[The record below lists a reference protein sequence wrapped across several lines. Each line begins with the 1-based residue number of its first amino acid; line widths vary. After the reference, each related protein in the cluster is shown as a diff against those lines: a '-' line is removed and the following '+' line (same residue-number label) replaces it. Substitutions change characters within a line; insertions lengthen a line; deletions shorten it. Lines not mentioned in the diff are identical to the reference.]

1 MSNNSIYN
9 EMIKKYYK
17 TIFAYCFVRLKNKAS
32 AEDCTQEVF
41 LLLYKKWGSVKNFDN
56 INAWLHRT
64 ADNVMK
70 KYISRNVKESPMPD
84 DILDIPIQENFFDGN
99 NVFDLI
105 GKDDYDLLLNYYIA
119 GKNLKEIAD
128 ELGVSEIVLR
138 KRIQRIRDK
147 IKKHLYKGDK

>member
-1 MSNNSIYN
+1 MSSNSIYN
-9 EMIKKYYK
+9 EMIKRYYK
-17 TIFAYCFVRLKNKAS
+17 PIFAYCLVKLKNKAS

-41 LLLYKKWGSVKNFDN
+41 LWLYKKWGSIKNFDN

-64 ADNVMK
+64 ADNVIK
-70 KYISRNVKESPMPD
+70 KYISRNAKETPIPD

-99 NVFDLI
+99 DIAVLI

-119 GKNLKEIAD
+119 GKSSKEIAD
-128 ELGVSEIVLR
+128 DLSISETVLR